1 VHQPSRREAAGLTD
15 LVEFAVMR
23 MDGTSAVVSGGASG
37 LGEGT
42 VRRLTAAGA
51 RCTIL
56 DRNAEAGEALARQ
69 VDGAF
74 IEVDVSDSAQ
84 VGEAFSKT
92 SSSPLRICVNCA
104 GIGAANRVLNRD
116 GTPHDPRVFDRVV
129 RVNLMGT
136 FNVLCHAAALMAA
149 NEPGEDGE
157 RGVIINTSSIAAFDG
172 QIGQLAYSASKGA
185 VVGMTLPAA
194 RDLASFGI
202 RVLTIAPGIMDTP
215 LLGQL
220 PEEAKAVLGAGV
232 PFPKRMG
239 TPDDFGRLAVHM
251 VENRYL
257 NGEVVRLDAGLRM
270 QPR

>member
-1 VHQPSRREAAGLTD
+1 MQIEGAA
-15 LVEFAVMR
+15 A
-23 MDGTSAVVSGGASG
+23 AVSGGASG

-42 VRRLTAAGA
+42 VRRLAAAGA
-51 RCTIL
+51 HCTII
-56 DRNAEAGEALARQ
+56 DRDAERGPAVASAVG
-69 VDGAF
+69 GAF
-74 IEVDVSDSAQ
+74 TQADVSDPAQ
-84 VGEAFSKT
+84 VKEAMVEAARHG
-92 SSSPLRICVNCA
+92 PLRIAVSCA
-104 GIGAANRVLNRD
+104 GIGAASRVVNRD
-116 GTPHDPRVFDRVV
+116 GTPHDPRVFERVV
-129 RVNLMGT
+129 RVNLIGT
-136 FNVLCHAAALMAA
+136 FNVLCHAAAHISA
-149 NEPGEDGE
+149 NEPLDDGE
-157 RGVIINTSSIAAFDG
+157 RGVIVNTASIAAFDG
-172 QIGQLAYSASKGA
+172 QIGQLAYSASKGG

-220 PEEAKAVLGAGV
+220 PDEAKAALGAGV

-251 VENRYL
+251 VENSYL